1 LAVLG
6 PGGRVTGVDKSAA
19 MLKVASTFIRD
30 PRATLIQARAESV
43 DQHVTGPVD
52 AVLCNSAIWQTDVA
66 ATATAV
72 RAAMKAGR
80 RFAFNVPAAGNTSD
94 A

>member
-1 LAVLG
+1 MLG
-6 PGGRVTGVDKSAA
+6 VAA
-19 MLKVASTFIRD
+19 TFIHD
-30 PRATLIQARAESV
+30 PRATWIQARAGSV

-52 AVLCNSAIWQTDVA
+52 AVLCNSAIWQTDIA

-72 RAAMKAGR
+72 RAVMKAGG
-80 RFAFNVPAAGNTSD
+80 RFAVNVPAGGNTSD